1 MLSFE
6 NRTTA
11 QELDNLVCSPHG
23 TDRAVATFE
32 HYQIIRRHGSVVPFE
47 PSASVKWFNLKL
59 PIASFSDFLP
69 LKNVLKLMTFE
80 ERSYSRNSS
89 NSYFNFSRQSH
100 GFFIAT
106 KLNLRNAP

>member
-6 NRTTA
+6 NRTTTH
-11 QELDNLVCSPHG
+11 ELDNLVCTPDD
-23 TDRAVATFE
+23 TDRAVAALD

-47 PSASVKWFNLKL
+47 PFSSVKWFHLKL
-59 PIASFSDFLP
+59 PIASFIEFLP
-69 LKNVLKLMTFE
+69 LKNVLKLVSFAA
-80 ERSYSRNSS
+80 
-89 NSYFNFSRQSH
+89 NFSNKNSNNSCFSRHLH